1 MRNVSLFIPCLVD
14 VFLPEVGEA
23 THALLRHLGLNVI
36 YHPEQTCCGQPAIN
50 SGYRTQAKQTA
61 KHFIDVFG
69 DDEAV
74 VCPSGSCVHTVK
86 ERYPKLLEDEPQ
98 WLRRAEE
105 LAPRIYELSQ
115 YIVDVLNIEDVGA
128 RFEGTATYHESCQL
142 LRGLGVSE
150 QPKRLLRAVK
160 GTEFVPLPRAD
171 SCCGFGGTFSN
182 SYPDISG
189 AMVADKAACYLKSG
203 ADILI
208 TCDPGCLLNI
218 GGYLSRHHPE
228 KEIMHIAS
236 FLARGLE
243 ENRE

>member
-1 MRNVSLFIPCLVD
+1 MSTVSLFIPCLVD

-23 THALLRHLGLNVI
+23 THALLRRLGQTVI

-50 SGYRTQAKQTA
+50 SGYRAQAQQTA

-69 DDEAV
+69 DDEVV

-86 ERYPKLLEDEPQ
+86 ERYPELLQDEPR
-98 WLRRAEE
+98 WRRRAED
-105 LAPRIYELSQ
+105 LASRVYELSQ
-115 YIVDVLNIEDVGA
+115 YLVDVLHVEDVGA
-128 RFEGTATYHESCQL
+128 RFDGTVTYHESCQL

-160 GTEFVPLPRAD
+160 GAELILLPKAET
-171 SCCGFGGTFSN
+171 CCGFGGSFSN
-182 SYPDISG
+182 SYPDISE
-189 AMVADKAACYLKSG
+189 AMVADKAACYLESG
-203 ADILI
+203 ADILV

-228 KEIMHIAS
+228 KESMHIAS
-236 FLARGLE
+236 FLARDSE
-243 ENRE
+243 KNQE